1 MQYREQKLI
10 LCPSNGIT
18 DESKFALTLYAKL
31 LEVLFKAKYRPM
43 FTNLRKCR
51 NDLFHMGNK
60 EMSELDFEIKWN
72 DTCKM
77 LKSHGFTESVKDLK
91 NGNLPAEEEL
101 RKIVA
106 DFESQIQGR
115 V

>member
-1 MQYREQKLI
+1 
-10 LCPSNGIT
+10 
-18 DESKFALTLYAKL
+18 
-31 LEVLFKAKYRPM
+31 
-43 FTNLRKCR
+43 
-51 NDLFHMGNK
+51 
-60 EMSELDFEIKWN
+60 
-72 DTCKM
+72 M
-77 LKSHGFTESVKDLK
+77 LKSHGFTESVKDLT